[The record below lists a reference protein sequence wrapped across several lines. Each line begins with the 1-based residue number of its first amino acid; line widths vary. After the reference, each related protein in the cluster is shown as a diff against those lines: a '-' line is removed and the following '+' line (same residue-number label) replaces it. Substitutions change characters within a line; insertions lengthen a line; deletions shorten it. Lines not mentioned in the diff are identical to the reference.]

1 MEIKGFTVKYSK
13 RKAKVVKSKELALLE
28 RVNELQAKAE
38 KKPHNRNIILELQAE
53 KLRLKRIMTCRTK
66 GAILR
71 SKVRWHEQGERNT
84 KYFYGLEK
92 RNFNN
97 KTITRL
103 KIGEN
108 AFKSNQKKFSTN
120 LFTKQKS

>member
-1 MEIKGFTVKYSK
+1 MEIRGSTVKYSK
-13 RKAKVVKSKELALLE
+13 QKAKIVKSKEMALLE

-38 KKPHNRNIILELQAE
+38 EKPHNRNIILELQAE
-53 KLRLKRIMTCRTK
+53 KLRLKRIMTYRTK
-66 GAILR
+66 CAILR

-97 KTITRL
+97 KTD
-103 KIGEN
+103 
-108 AFKSNQKKFSTN
+108 
-120 LFTKQKS
+120 KQG